1 MGDLVATCT
10 SPQSRNRH
18 VGERLARGQALEDVI
33 AEMKMVAEGVKSV
46 PAVMEL
52 ASELGIDMPITHEVY
67 RVLYQGGTPGQAFR
81 GLLRRESGAESD
93 PA

>member
-1 MGDLVATCT
+1 VATCT

-18 VGERLARGQALEDVI
+18 VGERLGRGEALEDI
-33 AEMKMVAEGVKSV
+33 TAQMKMVAEGVKSV
-46 PAVMEL
+46 PAVMALAAEL
-52 ASELGIDMPITHEVY
+52 DIDMPITHEVH
-67 RVLYQGGTPGQAFR
+67 RVLYEGGTPGQAFR